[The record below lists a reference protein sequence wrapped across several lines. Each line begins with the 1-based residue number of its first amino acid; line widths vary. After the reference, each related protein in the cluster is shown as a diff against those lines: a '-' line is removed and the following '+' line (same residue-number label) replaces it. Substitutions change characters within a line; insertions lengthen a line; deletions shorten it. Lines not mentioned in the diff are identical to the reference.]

1 VKSDNVFDVK
11 NEGVRKENVVKSGVL
26 SSNISSF
33 SKFSNGKG
41 EKGKNRG
48 RIRNGHREIGNLW
61 TKVREGTVRT
71 RIPRFLGYYTVR
83 GNNNFLE
90 KLELTTPWL
99 ICSFLLSV
107 NS

>member
-1 VKSDNVFDVK
+1 MKSDNVFDVK

-26 SSNISSF
+26 SCNISSF

-61 TKVREGTVRT
+61 TKVREGTVRKFNKNT
-71 RIPRFLGYYTVR
+71 DL
-83 GNNNFLE
+83 
-90 KLELTTPWL
+90 
-99 ICSFLLSV
+99 FLLLHCAL
-107 NS
+107 